1 MERNERSARLVKQ
14 AMEVDSSA
22 FEELYQSTYKGV
34 LFHAQKILKNEQD
47 VEDAVS
53 ETYLRA
59 YENLAKLKD
68 PALFQAWVNRIVTN
82 LAMNMLRDDH
92 YRDAPSFDDEDFFYE
107 PVAADADTPNM
118 VLDRRGTEE
127 IVGGMIE
134 ALPETQRTT
143 VILYY
148 YDEMSVSAIAKTMG
162 CSEGTVKSRL
172 NYARKNLEQ
181 AVLAEE
187 KRFLLELL
195 CFTQNNSAFYKS
207 QLFLFPDSEFIDQA
221 RSAWITAVGQ
231 RIDTIAHVSID
242 SDIFRTCPI

>member
-1 MERNERSARLVKQ
+1 
-14 AMEVDSSA
+14 
-22 FEELYQSTYKGV
+22 
-34 LFHAQKILKNEQD
+34 
-47 VEDAVS
+47 
-53 ETYLRA
+53 
-59 YENLAKLKD
+59 
-68 PALFQAWVNRIVTN
+68 
-82 LAMNMLRDDH
+82 
-92 YRDAPSFDDEDFFYE
+92 
-107 PVAADADTPNM
+107 
-118 VLDRRGTEE
+118 
-127 IVGGMIE
+127 
-134 ALPETQRTT
+134 
-143 VILYY
+143 
-148 YDEMSVSAIAKTMG
+148 MSVSAIAKTMG

-187 KRFLLELL
+187 KRVLLELL